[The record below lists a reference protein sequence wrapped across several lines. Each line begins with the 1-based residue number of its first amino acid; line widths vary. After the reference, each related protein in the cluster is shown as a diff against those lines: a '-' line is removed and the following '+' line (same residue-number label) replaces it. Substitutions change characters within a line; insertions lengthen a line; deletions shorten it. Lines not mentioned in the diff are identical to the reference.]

1 MRHDTLG
8 HVYNTGSKCCTAR
21 LWPPQLQFWRD
32 AIKVSNTLECR
43 CTVVCLGLICVYMNR
58 TVCFGVLLWCDTQVF
73 TLALGLGL
81 PSLACWQQL
90 ESVSRCELS
99 SVLFGSLAT
108 LPLAPNT
115 AVAWPTEQR
124 SVFVCVC
131 VCVFSHLTYTEYHPN
146 PTTKWGHVRKG
157 VHYGWSSK
165 FWRIFIVKTWFL
177 ISEMGF
183 SQGRD

>member
-1 MRHDTLG
+1 MRHDTSG
-8 HVYNTGSKCCTAR
+8 HVYNTGSKCCTAH

-32 AIKVSNTLECR
+32 TIKVSYTSESQ

-58 TVCFGVLLWCDTQVF
+58 TVCFGVLLWCCTQVF

-81 PSLACWQQL
+81 PTLACWQQL
-90 ESVSRCELS
+90 GSVSRCELS

-124 SVFVCVC
+124 SVCVC
-131 VCVFSHLTYTEYHPN
+131 VGWCGCVCLWVCSHIYHILS
-146 PTTKWGHVRKG
+146 TTLILQQNGAMSGREDILVG
-157 VHYGWSSK
+157 PQNFEGWL
-165 FWRIFIVKTWFL
+165 RH
-177 ISEMGF
+177 GC
-183 SQGRD
+183 